1 MFASIEYSS
10 MATRKLQLDEKQ
22 TTRIARALADPRRFQ
37 ILKKIGS
44 ETTCPN
50 CELLTC
56 QEISAATL
64 SHHVKELETAGLID
78 AVREGKSVRFVLRR
92 DVLKAYLQQLSE
104 I

>member
-1 MFASIEYSS
+1 MFASIEYTS
-10 MATRKLQLDEKQ
+10 MTTRKLQLDEKQ

>member
-1 MFASIEYSS
+1 
-10 MATRKLQLDEKQ
+10 MAPHKLQLDERQ
-22 TTRIARALADPRRFQ
+22 TALIARALADPRRFK

-44 ETTCPN
+44 ESTCPN
-50 CELLTC
+50 CELLSC

-64 SHHVKELETAGLID
+64 SHHVKELETAGLIN

-92 DVLKAYLQQLSE
+92 EVLKAYMKQLST